1 MLEAIYENL
10 STYYIEKATEKQLH
24 TYEAIKFKTDSIFT
38 EIRSTE
44 YALANFKDTNF
55 GLRTRKDQLRAAQL
69 EAQVKILYTMFGE
82 AKKNQEMTEFALRD
96 QTPVVQVID
105 SPIPPI
111 EPEDGSKAKAIIIAC
126 LLGGFL
132 GGGYIIGRKIIR
144 DALAEAWK

>member
-1 MLEAIYENL
+1 MR
-10 STYYIEKATEKQLH
+10 TYDIIKAKS
-24 TYEAIKFKTDSIFT
+24 DSIFT

-44 YALANFKDTNF
+44 YALANFKDSSF
-55 GLRTRKDQLRAAQL
+55 GLRTRKDQLKALQL
-69 EAQVKILYTMFGE
+69 EAQVKILYQMFE
-82 AKKNQEMTEFALRD
+82 EVKKNQEMTEFALRD

-132 GGGYIIGRKIIR
+132 GGGYVVGRKIIR
-144 DALAEAWK
+144 DAMAEA